1 VHRLVFRNA
10 FPNIS
15 IQHTTAFGRASRS
28 SSVRHEVFRST
39 AALAM
44 LFQTY
49 PYTTRLPSGELRGRL
64 PSDTRSS
71 GRRPLSPNMF
81 RTFVRV
87 TGRHDLSNS
96 SVCGTTRQRSGE
108 HSGRRPSDARSS
120 GRPPHSPSFS
130 EHFHIRHDHLPASTA
145 AAGRPTRGRPSG
157 RLPCTPCFSEHF
169 RIRHAGSPATNV
181 HLRWRDGE
189 DRAVSRRPPGGCPSR
204 SAKLEDFSA
213 GTLRGPHPPYSIESI
228 PFLGRFLARSKS
240 GRTKAPSSSL
250 FRPRSL
256 YIVGCG
262 IPVAARPDTS
272 AGDVR
277 RVAKSPAVVGRRPE
291 PPAIVG
297 RPAIEIVPE
306 IAHGGF
312 AVYWTALENG
322 ALDSHEIWHEHV
334 PR

>member
-1 VHRLVFRNA
+1 
-10 FPNIS
+10 
-15 IQHTTAFGRASRS
+15 
-28 SSVRHEVFRST
+28 
-39 AALAM
+39 M
-44 LFQTY
+44 LFRTF
-49 PYTTRLPSGELRGRL
+49 PYNTRLPSGELRGRL

-71 GRRPLSPNMF
+71 GRRPLSPCCSKRF
-81 RTFVRV
+81 RTRHDCPRASLAVVFRPTRGLPVNVRSRQTCSEHFVRV
-87 TGRHDLSNS
+87 TGRRDLSNS

-145 AAGRPTRGRPSG
+145 ATGRPTRGRPSG

-181 HLRWRDGE
+181 HLRCRDGE

-228 PFLGRFLARSKS
+228 PFLRRFLARSKS
-240 GRTKAPSSSL
+240 GRTKASSPSL

-262 IPVAARPDTS
+262 IPVAARTNTS

-306 IAHGGF
+306 IPHDGF
-312 AVYWTALENG
+312 AVYWSALENG
-322 ALDSHEIWHEHV
+322 TLDSSEIWHGYV
-334 PR
+334 SK

>member
-1 VHRLVFRNA
+1 MNDPGRRRGQTDAARDPPCTVFLSAMLFRTFPFNRHPPCTVFLSAMLFRTFPYKTRLPSGELRGRHPSDTRSSGRRPLSPCCSERFRTR
-10 FPNIS
+10 
-15 IQHTTAFGRASRS
+15 HDCLGRASRS

-39 AALAM
+39 SVVAK
-44 LFQTY
+44 
-49 PYTTRLPSGELRGRL
+49 
-64 PSDTRSS
+64 
-71 GRRPLSPNMF
+71 MF

-87 TGRHDLSNS
+87 TGRHDLSNG

-130 EHFHIRHDHLPASTA
+130 EHFDIRHDHLPASA
-145 AAGRPTRGRPSG
+145 AVAGRPTRGRPSG

-181 HLRWRDGE
+181 HLRWREGE
-189 DRAVSRRPPGGCPSR
+189 DRAVSRRPPGDCPSR

-213 GTLRGPHPPYSIESI
+213 GTLRGPRPHYSIESI

-240 GRTKAPSSSL
+240 GRTKASPPSA

-262 IPVAARPDTS
+262 IAVAARPDAS
-272 AGDVR
+272 AGHVC
-277 RVAKSPAVVGRRPE
+277 RVARSPADVQSRPQ
-291 PPAIVG
+291 
-297 RPAIEIVPE
+297 
-306 IAHGGF
+306 
-312 AVYWTALENG
+312 
-322 ALDSHEIWHEHV
+322 S
-334 PR
+334 